1 MLRADLDAARAKWI
15 KEASFRVSEP
25 AADMAKTAFEDT
37 SQLYSGM
44 GMFQHARAGSR
55 FEQKSARRSLSRQL
69 DWAQADARRNAP
81 APPDPI
87 VPEYFRELIILAVVT
102 RLRCTRRRLLH
113 PPNHGIE

>member
-1 MLRADLDAARAKWI
+1 MIERIVAVIEIAG
-15 KEASFRVSEP
+15 SEP
-25 AADMAKTAFEDT
+25 AADVAETAFEDT

-81 APPDPI
+81 APPDPV
-87 VPEYFRELIILAVVT
+87 VPEYFGQPVIFAVVT
-102 RLRCTRRRLLH
+102 GRLQYIGRRLLH
-113 PPNHGIE
+113 PYNYGLE